1 MAMGLAASY
10 DLELVL
16 TEHRPSLTNLSKQEK
31 DNEQNL
37 SRYPSSKSTHTR

>member
-10 DLELVL
+10 DLELA
-16 TEHRPSLTNLSKQEK
+16 SLTNLSKKEK

-37 SRYPSSKSTHTR
+37 SDYPCSK